1 MTILSLVLGVLGG
14 ICAVF
19 GILTAL
25 EVLPEVITGFIGGS
39 GLIGAT
45 GTTTAFF
52 WGLAVILLL
61 GCIAAGVNRSRS

>member
-1 MTILSLVLGVLGG
+1 MGE
-14 ICAVF
+14 ICAVL

-25 EVLPEVITGFIGGS
+25 EVLPEVIIGFIEGS

-45 GTTTAFF
+45 GATTAVF
-52 WGLAVILLL
+52 WGLVVILLL